1 MRMFSDSSIAK
12 AFTMGRTKCS
22 YFINFGMAPYFK
34 EILQQKIKATPFF
47 ALSYDESLNRIFQE
61 EQMDIILRYF
71 NAESGLVET
80 RYFDSQFLKRP
91 NSINL
96 HDSLL
101 ESLASLD
108 VGKVLQRFQW
118 MAQMSIGMC

>member
-1 MRMFSDSSIAK
+1 
-12 AFTMGRTKCS
+12 
-22 YFINFGMAPYFK
+22 
-34 EILQQKIKATPFF
+34 
-47 ALSYDESLNRIFQE
+47 
-61 EQMDIILRYF
+61 MDITLRYF

-80 RYFDSQFLKRP
+80 RYFDSQYISNS

-108 VGKVLQRFQW
+108 VGKVLQISMDGPNVNWDVLKKHIQFREGKEFPKLIN
-118 MAQMSIGMC
+118 IGSCGLHILHGALQTGTLKTGWEVNKVLHGMWKIFDESPA